1 MDFFLFFLG
10 KDGETTSSEP
20 TDTFNSPFL
29 LLSFTL
35 GAELIEDRMMMPLCM
50 CMSVDGPAC
59 LEHLDMVAFDLACIS
74 RDCILPASFKLLLL
88 SLGDAQVMAGYQ

>member
-1 MDFFLFFLG
+1 MDFFFLFSG
-10 KDGETTSSEP
+10 KDGETISPEAA
-20 TDTFNSPFL
+20 DTFNSPFL

-35 GAELIEDRMMMPLCM
+35 GDSRCLFRTARVCM
-50 CMSVDGPAC
+50 CVSVDGPAC

-88 SLGDAQVMAGYQ
+88 RLGDALMTAGYE